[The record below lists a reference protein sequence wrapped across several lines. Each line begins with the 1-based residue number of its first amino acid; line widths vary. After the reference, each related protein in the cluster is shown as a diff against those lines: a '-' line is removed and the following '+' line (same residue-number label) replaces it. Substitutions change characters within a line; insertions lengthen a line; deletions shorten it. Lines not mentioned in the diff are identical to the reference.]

1 MSALKLVKME
11 RPRSE
16 EIFRRATEVLV
27 GGVNSPV
34 RAFRAV
40 GGDPIVVDRAA
51 GARLW
56 DADGNEYIDYVC
68 SWGALILG
76 HAHPKVVEA
85 IATQARRGTSYGMPT
100 ELEIELAARLRTALP
115 SCEKV
120 RFVSS
125 GTEATMS
132 AVRLARAATGRDFII
147 KFEGCY
153 HGHSDSFLSEAG
165 SGLATLGIA
174 ACPGVP
180 QALAALTLNAP
191 YNDIAAVQKLFDR
204 HRDKI
209 AAVIVEPIPA
219 NMGVVPPMAGFLQN
233 LRDLATRHAALLI
246 FDEVISGFRVCY
258 GGAQTVFGIAPDL
271 TTLGK
276 IIGGGL
282 PVAAYGGRRDL
293 MDRVAPLGPVYQAG
307 TLSGNPLA
315 LMDRVAPLGPVYQA
329 GTLSGNPLA
338 MSAGIATLDLLAAP
352 GFYES
357 LDARAKRL
365 GDGIAAVLRETGASA
380 TAARVG
386 SLLTL
391 FFSGET
397 VRDYAGAKK
406 CDTRRFATF
415 FRAMLDRGVFLAPS
429 QFEALFVSSAHSD
442 ADIDRTISAFRES
455 LASAMES
462 S

>member
-1 MSALKLVKME
+1 MSSPKFVPTQ
-11 RPRSE
+11 RPRSQ
-16 EIFRRATEVLV
+16 EIFRRATDVLV

-40 GGDPIVVDRAA
+40 GGEPIVVDHAA

-56 DADGNEYIDYVC
+56 DADDNEYIDYVC

-76 HAHPKVVEA
+76 HAHPTVV
-85 IATQARRGTSYGMPT
+85 QAVADQSRRGTSYGMPT
-100 ELEIELAARLRTALP
+100 ELEVDLASRIRKALP

-132 AVRLARAATGRDFII
+132 AVRLARAATNRDLII
-147 KFEGCY
+147 KFDGCY

-180 QALAALTLNAP
+180 QALAELTLNAP
-191 YNDIAAVQKLFDR
+191 YNDAGAVEKLFAQ
-204 HRDKI
+204 HPDKI
-209 AAVIVEPIPA
+209 AAVIVEPVAA
-219 NMGVVPPMAGFLQN
+219 NMGVVPPKPGFLHA
-233 LRDLATRHAALLI
+233 LREMTSKSGAVLI
-246 FDEVISGFRVCY
+246 FDEVITGFRVCY
-258 GGAQTVFGIAPDL
+258 GGAQTLFGIAPDL

-315 LMDRVAPLGPVYQA
+315 
-329 GTLSGNPLA
+329 
-338 MSAGIATLDLLAAP
+338 MSAGIASLDLLASP

-357 LDARAKRL
+357 LEARSKRL
-365 GDGIAAVLRETGASA
+365 GDGIVAAIGETGAAA
-380 TAARVG
+380 TATRVG

-391 FFSGET
+391 FFSREPIT
-397 VRDYAGAKK
+397 DYAAAKK
-406 CDTRRFATF
+406 CDTKRFAAF
-415 FRAMLDRGVFLAPS
+415 FRAMLDRGIFLAPS
-429 QFEALFVSSAHSD
+429 QFEAAFVSAAHTD
-442 ADIDRTISAFRES
+442 ADIDRTLAAVNES
-455 LASAMES
+455 LAIALG
-462 S
+462 